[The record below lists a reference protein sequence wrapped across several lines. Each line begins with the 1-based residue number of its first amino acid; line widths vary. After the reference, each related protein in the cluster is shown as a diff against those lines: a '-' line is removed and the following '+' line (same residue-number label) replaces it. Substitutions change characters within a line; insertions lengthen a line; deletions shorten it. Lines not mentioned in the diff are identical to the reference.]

1 MNPYQIGD
9 AEASLLENHSSSV
22 RLQTCFSLVSQACAR
37 IVRYKL
43 TESLRCPL
51 QVLLPCCLSLLPCAN
66 CLGYAN
72 STMEFERIAIQ
83 EREELKRERETRL
96 TLTGGVLTLLRCR
109 CSAAKMHVLV
119 VEVANDML

>member
-37 IVRYKL
+37 IARYKL

-51 QVLLPCCLSLLPCAN
+51 QVLLPCCLSLAPCAK

-72 STMEFERIAIQ
+72 STMELERIAIQ
-83 EREELKRERETRL
+83 EREKLKRERDATYADWRGTYPAQVQML
-96 TLTGGVLTLLRCR
+96 GGKDAR
-109 CSAAKMHVLV
+109 SGG
-119 VEVANDML
+119 